1 MTKYKMGAIIK
12 DVPKGS
18 EKWYKLAGWKK
29 LESKKQET
37 KEAKDDK
44 TNTKETTTT

>member
-12 DVPKGS
+12 NVPKGS

-29 LESKKQET
+29 LVKSEN
-37 KEAKDDK
+37 KEVKNDK
-44 TNTKETTTT
+44 TDSKEIVTT

>member
-1 MTKYKMGAIIK
+1 MVKYKMGAIVK
-12 DVPKGS
+12 EVPKGS

-44 TNTKETTTT
+44 TDTEKTVTA

>member
-12 DVPKGS
+12 NVPKGS

-29 LESKKQET
+29 LVKSEN
-37 KEAKDDK
+37 KEVKNDK
-44 TNTKETTTT
+44 ADTEKTATA

>member
-1 MTKYKMGAIIK
+1 MVKYKCGAIVK

-29 LESKKQET
+29 LDTKKQEK
-37 KEAKDDK
+37 KEEKNDK
-44 TNTKETTTT
+44 ADTEKTTTA

>member
-1 MTKYKMGAIIK
+1 MVKYKMGAIIK

-29 LESKKQET
+29 LETKKSEN
-37 KEAKDDK
+37 KEEKNDK
-44 TNTKETTTT
+44 TDSKETVTA

>member
-1 MTKYKMGAIIK
+1 MVKYKMGAIVK
-12 DVPKGS
+12 EVHKGS

-29 LESKKQET
+29 LESKKQEK

-44 TNTKETTTT
+44 TDTKEATTT

>member
-1 MTKYKMGAIIK
+1 MTKYKMGAIVK
-12 DVPKGS
+12 NVPKGS

-29 LESKKQET
+29 IDSKKQEA

-44 TNTKETTTT
+44 ADTKETTTT

>member
-29 LESKKQET
+29 IDSKKQEA
-37 KEAKDDK
+37 KEIKNDK
-44 TNTKETTTT
+44 TDSEKTATA

>member
-1 MTKYKMGAIIK
+1 MTKYKMGAIVK
-12 DVPKGS
+12 NVPKGS

-29 LESKKQET
+29 IDSKKQEA

-44 TNTKETTTT
+44 TDSEKTTTT